1 MRNEIILPQ
10 LAFAMEE
17 GKLIEWLAKEG
28 QPVKPGDIL
37 YTLETDKAVQ
47 EIEADGE
54 GRLRI
59 IKAEGETYPVGTVL
73 GIIE

>member
-1 MRNEIILPQ
+1 MSVEVILPQ

-17 GKLIEWLAKEG
+17 GKLIEWLIKEG
-28 QPVKPGDIL
+28 QPVNPGDLL
-37 YTLETDKAVQ
+37 YSLETDKAVQ
-47 EIEADGE
+47 EIEADGK

-59 IKAEGETYPVGTVL
+59 IKAQGQTYPVGTVL